1 MLELKEYQQ
10 RAVDELR
17 RKMIEMLNRDA
28 NRQKLVFKAPTGS
41 GKTVMTSMLLDT
53 LTNELASSGEECF
66 YTRVAWVWIAPNKL
80 HEQSY
85 MSMRSF
91 FTETRNLRPVMFDDC
106 DAREGLRQGDV
117 LFVNWESINK
127 DNAVMIRDNEQN
139 RTLYEL
145 LRRTQ
150 IKEGIPVV
158 VVIDEEHMFAGRNAV
173 KSEAVLR
180 HINPKIELRVS
191 ATPQTMGDAMVSI
204 QRSDVVAEQMIKKG
218 VQLNPHVS
226 SDRDQ
231 QELTINQRL
240 LRRALQKREQL
251 AEAYKQYGIN
261 PLLLIQLP
269 NDSTEALSNDEKT
282 IAEEMQAY
290 LRAYSDITEENG
302 KLAIWLSKQKS
313 PNLQSIT
320 NKDDISE
327 VLLFKQAIA
336 LGWDCPRAAV
346 LLIFRDVKSVTF
358 TTQTVGR
365 ILRMPEQRHYD
376 NELLNYGYVYT
387 NIAANV
393 IQIVAD
399 DMNYLSTVYANRR
412 PELNNISLP
421 SSYLTFPMQKKN
433 NLYAS
438 FKQVFLDTMGEQLN
452 LFMPMLFSPS
462 DFFEPEEHI
471 ERNEVNLDE
480 AILTNR
486 EKARKRGIDLDVKNI
501 TVEIP
506 KDTHLTGEAGRVEIV
521 ERARLTRNAS
531 ELDAIFKYFCKHH
544 VHPYTTTDSAC
555 VLRGAIEEAIEKYF
569 NYFSTTDVAR
579 IVLYKRNQPIF
590 EDIIRRALNAYQRQE
605 QRANE
610 SREPQYEHTLWT
622 VPETRMYNASQVQSA
637 PDIYLHALTPYL
649 EQKRVSKPEFDFAR
663 WIDHQT
669 QYVDWWLKN
678 GDDGKQHFAIPYT
691 DPNGG
696 KHCFYVDFIIR
707 LKNGT
712 ICLFDTKTE
721 NSDLFG
727 PEKNNALYEFCQ
739 NSSTPVRHIVGGVL
753 IQKEGN
759 WYFPNGLIS
768 NTADLAGWSRLDLNN
783 L

>member
-1 MLELKEYQQ
+1 
-10 RAVDELR
+10 
-17 RKMIEMLNRDA
+17 
-28 NRQKLVFKAPTGS
+28 
-41 GKTVMTSMLLDT
+41 
-53 LTNELASSGEECF
+53 
-66 YTRVAWVWIAPNKL
+66 L

-85 MSMRSF
+85 MSMRSY

-106 DAREGLRQGDV
+106 DVREGLKQGDV

-150 IKEGIPVV
+150 IQDGVPVV

-180 HINPKIELRVS
+180 NINPKIELRVS
-191 ATPQTMGDAMVSI
+191 ATPQTMGDAMVSV

-218 VQLNPHVS
+218 VQLNPQMS
-226 SDRDQ
+226 SDREQ
-231 QELTINQRL
+231 QQLTINQRL
-240 LRRALQKREQL
+240 LKRALQKREQL

-290 LRAYSDITEENG
+290 LQAYHNITEDNG

-313 PNLQSIT
+313 PNLQTIT
-320 NKDDISE
+320 NKADMTE

-393 IQIVAD
+393 IEIVAD

-412 PELNNISLP
+412 KDITNIPLHST
-421 SSYLTFPMQKKN
+421 YLTYPMQKKN

-438 FKQVFLDTMGEQLN
+438 FKPVFLDTMSKCLD
-452 LFMPMLFSPS
+452 LFSPLLFDDS
-462 DFFEPEEHI
+462 DFFEPEERI
-471 ERNEVNLDE
+471 ECHDTDVSDV
-480 AILTNR
+480 ILKNR
-486 EKARKRGIDLDVKNI
+486 DKARKHGIDLDVKNI

-506 KDTHLTGEAGRVEIV
+506 KDTHLTGEAGHVEV
-521 ERARLTRNAS
+521 VQRARLTRNAS
-531 ELDAIFKYFCKHH
+531 ELDAIFRIFCKHH
-544 VHPYTTTDSAC
+544 VHPYTTTDSAV
-555 VLRGAIEEAIEKYF
+555 VLKGAIEEAIERYLG
-569 NYFSTTDVAR
+569 YFSITDVAR
-579 IVLYKRNQPIF
+579 IVLYKRNTPVF
-590 EDIIRRALNAYQRQE
+590 EDIIKRALNAYQRKE
-605 QRANE
+605 ERANE
-610 SREPQYEHTLWT
+610 TRVPLYEKTIWS
-622 VPETRMYNASQVQSA
+622 VPETRMYNAAQVQSA
-637 PDIYLHALTPYL
+637 PDIYLHAVMPYL
-649 EQKRVSKPEFDFAR
+649 EQKHVSKPEYDFAR
-663 WIDHQT
+663 WIDRQSDK
-669 QYVDWWLKN
+669 VDWWYKN
-678 GDDGKQHFAIPYT
+678 GDDGKQHFAVPYT
-691 DPNGG
+691 DPQGG
-696 KHCFYVDFIIR
+696 KHCFYVDFIVR

-712 ICLFDTKTE
+712 VCLFDTKTE
-721 NSDLFG
+721 GSDIYG
-727 PEKNNALYEFCQ
+727 AEKNNALWQYCKEK
-739 NSSTPVRHIVGGVL
+739 HLIGGVL
-753 IQKEGN
+753 IQKDGN
-759 WYFPNGLIS
+759 WYYPNGIIE
-768 NTADLAGWSRLDLNN
+768 TTTDTGGWSRLDLNN
-783 L
+783 I

>member
-1 MLELKEYQQ
+1 MLELKEYQE
-10 RAVDELR
+10 RAVEELR

-41 GKTVMTSMLLDT
+41 GKTVMTSVLLDT
-53 LTNELASSGEECF
+53 LTSELATSGEECI

-85 MSMRSF
+85 MFMRSY

-106 DAREGLRQGDV
+106 DVREGLKQGDV

-150 IKEGIPVV
+150 IQDGVPVV

-180 HINPKIELRVS
+180 NINPKIELRVS
-191 ATPQTMGDAMVSI
+191 ATPQTMGDAMVSV

-218 VQLNPHVS
+218 VQLNPQMS
-226 SDRDQ
+226 SDREQ
-231 QELTINQRL
+231 QQLTINQRL
-240 LRRALQKREQL
+240 LKRALQKREQL

-282 IAEEMQAY
+282 IAEEMQSYLQAY
-290 LRAYSDITEENG
+290 HNITEDNG

-320 NKDDISE
+320 NKDDLTE

-399 DMNYLSTVYANRR
+399 DMNYLSTVYANQRKDIT
-412 PELNNISLP
+412 NISLH
-421 SSYLTFPMQKKN
+421 STYLTYPMQKKN

-438 FKQVFLDTMGEQLN
+438 FKSVFLDTMSKN
-452 LFMPMLFSPS
+452 LDLFSPLLFDYS
-462 DFFEPEEHI
+462 DFFEPEERI
-471 ERNEVNLDE
+471 ERNEVDVSDV
-480 AILTNR
+480 ILKNR

-506 KDTHLTGEAGRVEIV
+506 KDTHLTGEAGRVEV
-521 ERARLTRNAS
+521 VQRARLTRNAT
-531 ELDAIFKYFCKHH
+531 ELDAIFRIFCKHH
-544 VHPYTTTDSAC
+544 VHPYTTTDSAA
-555 VLRGAIEEAIEKYF
+555 VLKGAIEEAIERYLG
-569 NYFSTTDVAR
+569 YFSITDVAR
-579 IVLYKRNQPIF
+579 IVLYKRNMPIF
-590 EDIIRRALNAYQRQE
+590 EDIIKRALNAYQRQE
-605 QRANE
+605 KRANE
-610 SREPQYEHTLWT
+610 TREPQYENTLWS
-622 VPETRMYNASQVQSA
+622 VPETRMYNAAQVQSA
-637 PDIYLHALTPYL
+637 PDIYLHAVMPYL
-649 EQKRVSKPEFDFAR
+649 EQKHVSKPEYDFAR
-663 WIDHQT
+663 WIDRQSDK
-669 QYVDWWLKN
+669 VDWWYKN
-678 GDDGKQHFAIPYT
+678 GDDGKQHFAVPYT
-691 DPNGG
+691 DPQGG
-696 KHCFYVDFIIR
+696 KHCFYVDFIVR

-712 ICLFDTKTE
+712 VCLFDTKTE
-721 NSDLFG
+721 GSDIYG
-727 PEKNNALYEFCQ
+727 AEKNNALWQYCKEK
-739 NSSTPVRHIVGGVL
+739 HLIGGVL
-753 IQKEGN
+753 IQKDGN
-759 WYFPNGLIS
+759 WYYPNGIIE
-768 NTADLAGWSRLDLNN
+768 TTTDTGGWSRLDLNTI
-783 L
+783 